1 MKRLRRFAL
10 LIIINAVLL
19 VPLVYGFEFYLE
31 RRDPKRTAPA
41 NGIIN
46 GQRITWGYLVKN
58 NRLGFRER
66 DFETPKPQGVFRIM
80 VIGDSLT
87 WGPGLSPDQR
97 YTKLLEERLN
107 SAYPERKFE
116 VLNFGAEAAS
126 TIQEREIL
134 RKNKDLVQPDLL
146 IVGFCVNDPQ
156 PRVENYSIER
166 EQFDARYARA
176 FTSVKYRSRQL
187 GLPALGQLIIDAT
200 YGFAEKRNVI
210 PRTDKALERTY
221 ITASPE
227 WQDFVKALGDIKQ
240 TSDEMKLPP
249 PVFAVLNQSARIGS
263 DYDHPSDFLARVT
276 RLSRQAEEA
285 AKELG
290 FLTLNYEREIP
301 VELAND
307 STSVNAL
314 DGHPSAKLNEL
325 YAKKLFATVSD
336 DIGMNRTSP
345 K

>member
-1 MKRLRRFAL
+1 MKRLKRFAV

-19 VPLVYGFEFYLE
+19 LPLLYGFEFYLE
-31 RRDPKRTAPA
+31 WKDPKRNAPT

-46 GQRITWGYLVKN
+46 GQRVTWGYLVKN

-66 DFETPKPQGVFRIM
+66 DFETPKPKAVFRIM

-87 WGPGLSPDQR
+87 WGPGLSPEQR
-97 YTKLLEERLN
+97 YTTLLEGRLN
-107 SAYPERKFE
+107 DAYQGRKFE
-116 VLNFGAEAAS
+116 VLNFGAESAS
-126 TIQEREIL
+126 TIEEKETL
-134 RKNKDLVQPDLL
+134 EKNKDLVQPDLL

-166 EQFDARYARA
+166 ERFDSKYARA
-176 FTSVKYRSRQL
+176 FRSLKYRSGQL
-187 GLPALGQLIIDAT
+187 RLRALGQLVIDAA
-200 YGFAEKRNVI
+200 YGYAEKSNRI
-210 PRTDKALERTY
+210 PRTDTALERTY
-221 ITASPE
+221 ITTSPE
-227 WQDFVKALGDIKQ
+227 WQDFVKALRDIKQ
-240 TSDEMKLPP
+240 MSDEMKLPS

-263 DYDHPSDFLARVT
+263 DYDHPSDFLARII
-276 RLSRQAEEA
+276 RLSRQAEQA

-290 FLTLNYEREIP
+290 FTTLNYEREIP

-307 STSVNAL
+307 STSVNPL

-336 DIGMNRTSP
+336 EIGMNRATP
-345 K
+345 R